1 MIQMQENSGV
11 SKYLIEQI
19 LFEVEDHQERIRV
32 NYCQDDNK
40 KKLYYVTEYY
50 GDHSENWIVFEDAG
64 KEIGRTNTK
73 YIVDIKWSDRLNN

>member
-1 MIQMQENSGV
+1 MIQMQGNSNI

-32 NYCQDDNK
+32 NYYQDDNK

-50 GDHSENWIVFEDAG
+50 GDHSENWIVLEEN
-64 KEIGRTNTK
+64 KIEIGRTNTK